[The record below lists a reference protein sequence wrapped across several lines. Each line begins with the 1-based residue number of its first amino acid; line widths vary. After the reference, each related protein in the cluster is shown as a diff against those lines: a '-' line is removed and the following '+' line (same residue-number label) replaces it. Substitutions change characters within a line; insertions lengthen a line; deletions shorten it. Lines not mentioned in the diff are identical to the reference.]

1 MAAERGAA
9 PCLLELKLAA
19 APERWR
25 EAGFTTSEADDGA
38 SLAILGSVRLRLRG
52 GEAGRGLSKWT
63 LGGVD
68 GALPDGSPEPPGEP
82 FDGLPT
88 EVLDPLPEPEPEPE
102 PASPHPNGVTQ
113 IDHVVAFSPDLD
125 RTVAALRADGLDFR
139 RLREGPTA
147 AGAQRQAFFR
157 VGEPLLE
164 VIEHP
169 PQAPAAADRDAPS
182 RFWGLA
188 LLAPDLDAT
197 AQWLGPLLGEPR
209 DAIQPGRR
217 IATFAREAGLGLPV
231 ALISPS

>member
-1 MAAERGAA
+1 MAPERSAA
-9 PCLLELKLAA
+9 PWLLELELAA
-19 APERWR
+19 DMRRWR
-25 EAGFTTSEADDGA
+25 EAGFTTAAADGA
-38 SLAILGSVRLRLRG
+38 ALVALGRVRLRLLG
-52 GEAGRGLSKWT
+52 GEAGPGISRWT
-63 LGGVD
+63 LGGLPDAPSD
-68 GALPDGSPEPPGEP
+68 GAM
-82 FDGLPT
+82 DGLPT
-88 EVLDPLPEPEPEPE
+88 VATVEAAPP
-102 PASPHPNGVTQ
+102 PARAHPNGATA

-125 RTVAALRADGLDFR
+125 RTVVVLREAGLDFR

-147 AGAQRQAFFR
+147 AGSQRQAFFR

-169 PQAPAAADRDAPS
+169 PGVPAAADLDAPA

-197 AQWLGPLLGEPR
+197 AQRLGPLLGEPR